1 MLRLLIT
8 AIITLKMTTAFAE
21 GAARDAQ
28 AMLSRLGY
36 QISVDGSWGPQSQRV
51 MGQFYTDRGLT
62 YDGTLSENELVDL
75 DEAIVVSPPYVH
87 PRANL
92 VDYTPQYHFLQ
103 RSWPYVNLD
112 NYRSR
117 FIEIYGR
124 QSTWHNG
131 SAHILSSDC
140 QDAFMKFN
148 AFENLNLGSSGFS
161 AYPQTQVVAD
171 CLGDLPDA
179 AHQDFILSG
188 KNSRVLN
195 YFFETLIPIW
205 TENNAFSAKGMRTS
219 FNNSDATYTFVTN
232 RIAFVYTRYAAFWG
246 TSQELDQRFR
256 SWWDYI
262 SQYDAARLY
271 QPGYEKCRPY
281 SGPNL
286 RPDGMMHD
294 ECMNVGTDYASALA
308 HMGMYYQD
316 SDYINEAIFV
326 AGSSAKASSP
336 EGFVLDGIRGS
347 HAVGYMMMV
356 AQKLDEVAIILDDID
371 VNLYEKSFAPHGRT
385 VRDLIEVT
393 AREYIM
399 PNRVFDYA
407 CPNENWYRES
417 CYHQENFAYYSGQI
431 DRAYSF
437 QLRTIA
443 GALWNNPDYMPFI
456 ELINPNGLINGYGHS
471 EGSFNRVIQ
480 LRYFPPKNRYYE
492 NDPTPEDRN
501 VYRNNL
507 EAQAYINM
515 IVAELE
521 AKLE

>member
-8 AIITLKMTTAFAE
+8 AIITLTMTTAFAE
-21 GAARDAQ
+21 STARDAQ
-28 AMLSRLGY
+28 VMLSRLGY
-36 QISVDGSWGPQSQRV
+36 QISVDGKWGPQSQRIIT
-51 MGQFYTDRGLT
+51 QFYTDRGLT

-75 DEAIVVSPPYVH
+75 DESIAVSPYVH

-92 VDYTPQYHFLQ
+92 VDYAPQYDFPQ

-112 NYRSR
+112 RYRAQ
-117 FIEIYGR
+117 FIETYGR

-131 SAHILSSDC
+131 SAHILSSNC

-148 AFENLNLGSSGFS
+148 AFENLDLGSNGFS
-161 AYPQTQVVAD
+161 AYPQTQVVAN

-195 YFFETLIPIW
+195 YFFETLIPSW
-205 TENNAFSAKGMRTS
+205 TENNAFSAKGMRTA
-219 FNNSDATYTFVTN
+219 FDDTDATYTFVTN
-232 RIAFVYTRYAAFWG
+232 RIVFVYTRYAAYWG

-256 SWWDYI
+256 SWWDDI
-262 SQYDAARLY
+262 SQHDAARLY
-271 QPGYEKCRPY
+271 QPGYEKCRAF

-286 RPDGMMHD
+286 NPEGMMRD

-316 SDYINEAIFV
+316 SDYINESIFV
-326 AGSSAKASSP
+326 AGSSAKTSSP
-336 EGFVLDGIRGS
+336 EGFVLDGIRDAD
-347 HAVGYMMMV
+347 AVGYMLMT
-356 AQKLDEVAIILDDID
+356 AQKLDEISIILDDID
-371 VNLYEKSFAPHGRT
+371 VNLYEMTFASHGRS

-393 AREYIM
+393 ARELIK
-399 PNRVFDYA
+399 PDRVFDYA
-407 CPNENWYRES
+407 CPNDIWNNAS
-417 CYHQENFAYYSGQI
+417 CYHQSMYANYKGEVAWHYSH
-431 DRAYSF
+431 S
-437 QLRTIA
+437 LRTIS
-443 GALWNNPDYMPFI
+443 GATWNNPDFMPFI
-456 ELINPNGLINGYGHS
+456 ELINPNGHINGYGHS
-471 EGSFNRVIQ
+471 EGPFNRVVQ

-501 VYRNNL
+501 VYRNNIQ
-507 EAQAYINM
+507 AQAYINM